1 MRRKLSTAQTLSLQ
15 DWWTL
20 LQVWF
25 LLLVFDLG
33 LRALPFPL
41 VQKAAALGRKDKH
54 VDSHGAFSQFNNLQ
68 WLVRIAARNHLYEMT
83 CLRQSLALQWLLAR
97 RGIPAELRIGVR
109 KQAGALEAHA
119 WVECAGQA
127 VEARGIQDY
136 FTLLVVAASELAVSA
151 ASSTLTARR
160 SIQNN

>member
-1 MRRKLSTAQTLSLQ
+1 MRRKLSTARTLSLQ

-20 LQVWF
+20 LQAWI
-25 LLLVFDLG
+25 LLLAFDLG
-33 LRALPFPL
+33 LRVLPFPL
-41 VQKAAALGRKDKH
+41 VQKAAALRQKDKH

-109 KQAGALEAHA
+109 KQTGALEAHA

-127 VEARGIQDY
+127 IGEA
-136 FTLLVVAASELAVSA
+136 VVAGDFVQLLNAKSV
-151 ASSTLTARR
+151 
-160 SIQNN
+160 